1 MLSTSVDRGPRTLLR
16 SSGSDIV
23 GAVNEDDKASSTLP
37 VPLVTPL
44 QAPAD
49 VPSTRPT
56 GPGTVEVG
64 YALAAIGALLFS
76 TKAIAIKLAYADAA
90 DAETLLAWRMG
101 VSFPIYAVIAGFT
114 IRQRRRRKAP
124 LPTRRVVV
132 RAALVGALGYWFA
145 SYTDF
150 LGLEYISASFE
161 RLILFTYPLFVV
173 VLGATFFG
181 QPVRPRALAA
191 VGVSYIG
198 LTFIF
203 AGQSSS
209 GDEQVLLGAALVLAA
224 AVAFALYQLLAKPVI
239 ARMGPRLFT
248 CVAMGAAGVAAFVH
262 FLLTHPLR
270 DLLVTPR
277 VALLGVFLGIGATVI
292 PSFFL
297 NAALHRISPQA
308 NATIATLS
316 PVATILLAFL
326 ILGERL
332 TTAGV
337 IGTAFVLTG
346 VGWFAWAE
354 RG

>member
-1 MLSTSVDRGPRTLLR
+1 M
-16 SSGSDIV
+16 SD
-23 GAVNEDDKASSTLP
+23 DDKASATSP
-37 VPLVTPL
+37 IPLVTPL

-101 VSFPIYAVIAGFT
+101 VSFPIYAVIAWLA
-114 IRQRRRRKAP
+114 IRQRRRRGVP
-124 LPTRRVVV
+124 LPSRRLVV

-173 VLGATFFG
+173 VLGALFFG
-181 QPVRPRALAA
+181 QPIRPRALAA
-191 VGVSYIG
+191 IGVSYAG
-198 LTFIF
+198 LAFIF
-203 AGQSSS
+203 AGQSSI
-209 GDEQVLLGAALVLAA
+209 GDDRVLLGAGLVLVAA
-224 AVAFALYQLLAKPVI
+224 MAFALYQLLAKQVI
-239 ARMGPRLFT
+239 DRMRPRLFT
-248 CVAMGAAGVAAFVH
+248 CVAMGGAGVMAFAH
-262 FLLTHPLR
+262 FLLTHPLG
-270 DLLVTPR
+270 DLVVTPR

-308 NATIATLS
+308 NATIGTLS
-316 PVATILLAFL
+316 PVATILLAVL
-326 ILGERL
+326 ILGERMTRADL
-332 TTAGV
+332 
-337 IGTAFVLTG
+337 IGSAFVLAG